1 MIPKSGDRVENA
13 VIDRKTSSLT
23 AATYPGFQNSLRLAL
38 NHGNWIGDSVFQS
51 RLLSLASDGGR
62 ATFQWVDLSGALRF
76 GSRLSLTRAEG
87 YHRSGK
93 FSATGAA
100 PLVSDT
106 WKGGMG
112 NWSIAS
118 GVTSK
123 PTIEGHFKTDQWAI
137 TLDKNLFYR
146 ARCGGGNP
154 SSDLIGAG
162 LECLAA

>member
-1 MIPKSGDRVENA
+1 MSISKWCA
-13 VIDRKTSSLT
+13 FTRK
-23 AATYPGFQNSLRLAL
+23 AA
-38 NHGNWIGDSVFQS
+38 
-51 RLLSLASDGGR
+51 AS
-62 ATFQWVDLSGALRF
+62 
-76 GSRLSLTRAEG
+76 
-87 YHRSGK
+87 
-93 FSATGAA
+93 
-100 PLVSDT
+100 
-106 WKGGMG
+106 
-112 NWSIAS
+112 AS